1 MLFGPDVTL
10 IYLGRTPGQDAWPVL
25 LHFGDETALAV
36 SLAHD
41 PAVWTFMSS
50 GRQPQLMQLH
60 GFQVRAKRKRRAYC
74 KLAIREQTEKETER
88 EREKERERERRE
100 RERERMSEKKKSWC
114 EPETGPGY
122 VSHFVQA

>member
-1 MLFGPDVTL
+1 MTL

-88 EREKERERERRE
+88 EREKEREREE
-100 RERERMSEKKKSWC
+100 RERENEREKKSWC